1 MRALVIGIG
10 NPDRGDDAV
19 GRLVARRLEA
29 HALPGVTVLEH
40 GGEATDLVETLR
52 AADLAVV
59 VDAAVSGGEPGTVQ
73 RIDVSKEALP
83 SDWFAFSTHGLG
95 LAEAIE
101 LARALGCLP
110 PRCIV
115 YAIEARDFAP
125 GDAPSPALI
134 GAARA
139 VSARIAGE
147 LRRCSAKGQPLH
159 A

>member
-1 MRALVIGIG
+1 VRTLVIGIG
-10 NPDRGDDAV
+10 NPDRGDDAI
-19 GRLVARRLEA
+19 GRLVARRLKA

-40 GGEATDLVETLR
+40 GGEAADLVETLR
-52 AADLAVV
+52 GADFAVV
-59 VDAAVSGGEPGTVQ
+59 VDAAVSGGEPGTVH

-83 SDWFAFSTHGLG
+83 RAWFAWSTHGLG

-115 YAIEARDFAP
+115 YAIEARAFAP

-134 GAARA
+134 AAARE
-139 VSARIAGE
+139 VGARIADE
-147 LRRCSAKGQPLH
+147 LSRCSAKGQPLH